1 MTNKERLIELIDDF
15 GDDVSLCD
23 VCSRP
28 REDCEGCTNEQ
39 LAEYLVQNGVIVP
52 PVKIGQAVYY
62 LLDRFIEPCT
72 IKIIFL
78 GNYTDKDGNYSYMAE
93 IHFDREDCPYVTT
106 EIYFTDIGKTVF
118 LTKEEAEKALKGGE
132 GDG

>member
-15 GDDVSLCD
+15 GDDVALCD

-52 PVKIGQAVYY
+52 PVKIGQVVYY

-132 GDG
+132 G